1 MGIVQQP
8 PTKLQLLLF
17 IDERP
22 TNKELVKE
30 VEQFL
35 QRDHLQRSELQVISV
50 SSKPQLTEHFKIIAT
65 PTLVKLSPTPR
76 QTLAGKNL
84 VAQLDIFWDKW
95 QQQLDAPNQT
105 NNSEAYN
112 TVAYTTEVAN
122 LQDEIFKL
130 KQEKADLESQL
141 YFKERVLAMLAHDLR
156 NPLTAVALA
165 LDTLDLNKGEL
176 DASIVTTLIKN
187 ARHKIRIADSLIT
200 DMLEAGRSMNTELRT
215 QRQLLNLGQLC
226 QTVANDF
233 YLTQCLADKKQEL
246 ITDIPSDL
254 PPVYADEERIRQ
266 VLLNLLGNA
275 MKYTPEGGKID
286 LTVLHRMSHKIE
298 VSVTDNGFGVPPEQ
312 REKVFED
319 HVRLERDDS
328 ADGYGIGLS
337 LCRRII
343 RAHYGQIWVD
353 AAIGKTGSSFRFTL
367 PVY

>member
-1 MGIVQQP
+1 MGIVQQT

-22 TNKELVKE
+22 TNRELVKE
-30 VEQFL
+30 IQQFL
-35 QRDHLQRSELQVISV
+35 QRDHLGRSELQVISV

-65 PTLVKLSPTPR
+65 PTLVKLSPPPR

-84 VAQLDIFWDKW
+84 VAQLDIFWEKW
-95 QQQLDAPNQT
+95 QQQLEAPNQGS
-105 NNSEAYN
+105 NSEPYN
-112 TVAYTTEVAN
+112 TVAYTAEVAN
-122 LQDEIFKL
+122 LRDEIFKL

-141 YFKERVLAMLAHDLR
+141 YFKERVLGMLAHDLR

-176 DASIVTTLIKN
+176 DGAVVTNLIKN

-200 DMLEAGRSMNTELRT
+200 DMLEAGRSINTELRT

-226 QTVANDF
+226 RSVAHDF
-233 YLTQCLADKKQEL
+233 YLTECLASKKQEL

-275 MKYTPEGGKID
+275 IKYTPEGGKID
-286 LTVLHRMSHKIE
+286 LTVLHRMSHKVE
-298 VSVTDNGFGVPPEQ
+298 VTVTDNGLGVPAEQ
-312 REKVFED
+312 RQKVFD
-319 HVRLERDDS
+319 ARPHRDDE
-328 ADGYGIGLS
+328 ADGYGIGLF

-353 AAIGKTGSSFRFTL
+353 AAIGKTGSSFHFTL